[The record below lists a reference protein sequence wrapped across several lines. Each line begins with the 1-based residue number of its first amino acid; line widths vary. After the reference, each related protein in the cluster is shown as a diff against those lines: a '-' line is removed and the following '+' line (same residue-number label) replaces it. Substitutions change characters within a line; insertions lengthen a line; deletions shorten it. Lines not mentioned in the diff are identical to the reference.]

1 MTVLPRTC
9 KEEINLFV
17 LGLKSMHSYAEHMKY
32 VSVND
37 TSNNGC
43 FLTMLY
49 GTIKCLLYY
58 FLIGTNV
65 HSKVTAGGVSHF

>member
-1 MTVLPRTC
+1 
-9 KEEINLFV
+9 
-17 LGLKSMHSYAEHMKY
+17 MHSYAEHMKY

-58 FLIGTNV
+58 FLIGTDV
-65 HSKVTAGGVSHF
+65 HSKVTAGRVNHF